1 MNTKEN
7 TVMSSRSGLAGK
19 RILLLGGSS
28 GIGFATAQAAAQE
41 DALLVVVSSNKQRVD
56 QAVAELPEGAEGYAV
71 DLTNEGQVRGFF
83 DSVGSFDH
91 LIFTAGESLQL
102 GDLASTNLDSAQQF
116 FKLRYWGAFMAA
128 KYAAPH
134 ILPGGSMVF
143 TTGIAGLRPQKGWL
157 LGASIC
163 GAMDAFTRAMAMEL
177 APIRVNAVCPGVVK
191 TDLWKNM
198 SETDRA
204 TMYDQIGRSL
214 PVGRVGEAADIAQTY
229 LYLMKQEW
237 STGQVLVVDGGAV
250 LV

>member
-7 TVMSSRSGLAGK
+7 TVMNSRSGLAGK
-19 RILLLGGSS
+19 RILLLGGTS

-41 DALLVVVSSNKQRVD
+41 DALIVVVSSNKQRVD
-56 QAVAELPEGAEGYAV
+56 QAVAELPEGTEGYAV
-71 DLTNEGQVRGFF
+71 DLTNEDQVRGFF

-91 LIFTAGESLQL
+91 LVFTAGESLQL
-102 GDLASTNLDSAQQF
+102 GELASTSLDSAQQYF
-116 FKLRYWGAFMAA
+116 NLRYWGAFMAA

-134 ILPGGSMVF
+134 ILPGGSIVF
-143 TTGIAGLRPQKGWL
+143 TTGIVSLRPQKGWS

-198 SETDRA
+198 SETDRV

-214 PVGRVGEAADIAQTY
+214 PVGRIGEGSDIAQTY

-237 STGQVLVVDGGAV
+237 STGQILVVDGGAV